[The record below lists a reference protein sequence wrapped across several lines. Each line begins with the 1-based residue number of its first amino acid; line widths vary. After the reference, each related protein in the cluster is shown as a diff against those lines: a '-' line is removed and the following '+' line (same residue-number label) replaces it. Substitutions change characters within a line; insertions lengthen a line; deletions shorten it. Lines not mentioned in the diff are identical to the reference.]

1 MKRKLL
7 ATLLALCLIV
17 GMIPVAASAE
27 IIRVEDTETLW
38 NEETDSFRI
47 YDDYWSDIVAEIP
60 EGYVQDGVQ
69 KTVQLSTPESLVWFG
84 KEVNSGKSFA
94 GYTIT
99 VTNDID
105 MSGHYWTPIDTATIQ
120 YNDENGSWSTI
131 EPQKKLDGATITGG
145 EEGHTITGLATSTG
159 LRGPNQSSE
168 PGDGQNCYYYS
179 AFIGRNDG
187 ALTVQNLTFENA
199 SIAMTEPDDGVASN
213 GSSMCATVVALNSG
227 TLTLDSVSVVGSNI
241 LAMQKA
247 AALVAYTTS
256 SLVVQQCEVADNTI
270 SAYFQVAPVVGYS
283 AKNNLSLKGI
293 VLNNNTIRA
302 IEQQGDSWNYTID
315 EEGNQYYQYGND
327 NLWYYNAGEVA
338 VFYDGESDSST
349 QGSGLEMVAEV
360 NGYQYSTIQS
370 AIESAEA
377 GQTVTLLKDTTENVT
392 IASGKDLQLDL
403 NGKTLTETTYMDV
416 QGVLTIKDSTA
427 TSAPQIS
434 SDYETVTYQS
444 GKIAN
449 TGTGILVSNGGELTL
464 ESGCVHSTSGN
475 GINVNGNTKM
485 EGWENAIDSS
495 VTITGGYVHSRE
507 YGIGVYGNGAV
518 VNVEGGVVVADDNG
532 AIAGNG
538 SYNSDSNGDG
548 VKDNYGGTE
557 INIRGGTVIGHI
569 VSPRYIAVGIYHPQ
583 NGELN
588 ISGGTIYADNGV
600 GICIRNGSLNISEN
614 AQLYASG
621 NEAGKVGDA
630 ANEIPGK
637 TVVID
642 YSTGYNHGNETTD
655 SRTVKIEGGYFS
667 AEQNNIEVYTTEGNE
682 IIDNFITG
690 GYFTSDPSEYVAKG
704 KVAVESDE
712 PGYNYMVTDANTE
725 APAEVVTAEPDANV
739 SDRITGEEDKEAAK
753 AIQSALDANVV
764 SGDGLTAAANTVAN
778 DNEVTVE
785 QGKAALKE
793 ANISVSGKNVSIAI
807 QPYMGISIDAV
818 DMAAKTVTLDI
829 TPMYR
834 TVATTANLSEDSNEE
849 IILSGSGEEEAVNAV
864 QIGTAQPLTVNNT
877 VTVTIPLPENF
888 AQEAD
893 ELFVRHVKSDNRVYF
908 YTGSVEDNVL
918 TFTNPNGFSEMTIS
932 KTNGAVAEID
942 GVGYATLTQALNEAQ
957 DGDTV
962 TILENGLTATMSGSE
977 RSITLKDGT
986 NDGDFN
992 SISLII
998 NGQKIEIKDGETETF
1013 TYTPPT
1019 GGGTPSE
1026 PEEPTWPF
1034 EDVTEG
1040 DDWFYDAVAYV
1051 YENGIMAGT
1060 GETTFEPYM
1069 ELDRAMAAQLFYN
1082 LEGKPAVTGDSTF
1095 TDVTSG
1101 HWAVD
1106 AITWAA
1112 QNDIV
1117 AGIGGGLYDPDSNV
1131 TREQFAV
1138 MLYKYARFKGYDLTA
1153 TGDLTQFP
1161 DMDAIS
1167 GWAETA
1173 LSWANGNGLIN
1184 GHENGT
1190 IDPKGS
1196 TIRAQAASIMANFDQ
1211 NVAK

>member
-17 GMIPVAASAE
+17 GMIPVAASAA
-27 IIRVEDTETLW
+27 
-38 NEETDSFRI
+38 EETVNTAAELTDALANAIDGDTIRLG
-47 YDDYWSDIVAEIP
+47 DDIVLDPTYAIKNDEYTEEEKEDGPPIPYFTIDHSIVLDLNGHTISWDVEKVTTNSQDIWYTLLLFAVDGAEVTICGNGTI
-60 EGYVQDGVQ
+60 ETEANYSNSYGINIVNNGSLTIENGTFTGATSAIQVQTG
-69 KTVQLSTPESLVWFG
+69 SLV
-84 KEVNSGKSFA
+84 
-94 GYTIT
+94 
-99 VTNDID
+99 
-105 MSGHYWTPIDTATIQ
+105 
-120 YNDENGSWSTI
+120 
-131 EPQKKLDGATITGG
+131 ITGG
-145 EEGHTITGLATSTG
+145 TFKQAKTIGSVASQYAKYVVNAIDANYKNGTAKIALKGGEYCYDYSNFPEGTNTTYVADGYVMETSSGETGMYTVSPKTEKTDNDVAVV
-159 LRGPNQSSE
+159 
-168 PGDGQNCYYYS
+168 DGQYFTQLQN
-179 AFIGRNDG
+179 AINAAERGE
-187 ALTVQNLTFENA
+187 TVA
-199 SIAMTEPDDGVASN
+199 
-213 GSSMCATVVALNSG
+213 
-227 TLTLDSVSVVGSNI
+227 
-241 LAMQKA
+241 
-247 AALVAYTTS
+247 
-256 SLVVQQCEVADNTI
+256 
-270 SAYFQVAPVVGYS
+270 
-283 AKNNLSLKGI
+283 
-293 VLNNNTIRA
+293 
-302 IEQQGDSWNYTID
+302 
-315 EEGNQYYQYGND
+315 
-327 NLWYYNAGEVA
+327 
-338 VFYDGESDSST
+338 
-349 QGSGLEMVAEV
+349 
-360 NGYQYSTIQS
+360 
-370 AIESAEA
+370 
-377 GQTVTLLKDTTENVT
+377 LLKDTTENVT

-449 TGTGILVSNGGELTL
+449 TGTGILVSNGGKLTL

-475 GINVNGNTKM
+475 GINVNGNTNM
-485 EGWENAIDSS
+485 EGWENAIDSA

-569 VSPRYIAVGIYHPQ
+569 VSPGYIAVGIYHPQ

-655 SRTVKIEGGYFS
+655 SRTVTIEGGYFS
-667 AEQNNIEVYTTEGNE
+667 AEQNNVEVYTTEGNK

-690 GYFTSDPSEYVAKG
+690 GHFTSDPSEYVVKG

-739 SDRITGEEDKEAAK
+739 SESITEEADKEAAEDV
-753 AIQSALDANVV
+753 QSALDANVV

-778 DNEVTVE
+778 DNEVTVG

-793 ANISVSGKNVSIAI
+793 ANISVSGKKVSIAI
-807 QPYMGISIDAV
+807 QPYMDISIDAV
-818 DMAAKTVTLDI
+818 DMEAKTVTLDI

-834 TVATTANLSEDSNEE
+834 TVATTADLDSDGKIVLEK
-849 IILSGSGEEEAVNAV
+849 GEGEVNAV
-864 QIGTAQPLTVNNT
+864 QIGDPRPLEINKP
-877 VTVTIPLPENF
+877 VTITLTLPANF
-888 AQEAD
+888 ATSNETLYIQHIKD
-893 ELFVRHVKSDNRVYF
+893 GGRTYY
-908 YTGSVEDNVL
+908 YTGTVDTGTVDSKNL
-918 TFTNPNGFSEMTIS
+918 TFTNPNGFSTFTVS
-932 KTNGAVAEID
+932 TTNGAVAEVEGI
-942 GVGYATLTQALNEAQ
+942 GYANFQDAVDAVENGGTIEVLKSGDYSVSGNKTFSITYETGIAVTLKAATGYVLTQE
-957 DGDTV
+957 
-962 TILENGLTATMSGSE
+962 
-977 RSITLKDGT
+977 GT
-986 NDGDFN
+986 N
-992 SISLII
+992 
-998 NGQKIEIKDGETETF
+998 
-1013 TYTPPT
+1013 TYTIAYA

-1034 EDVTEG
+1034 TDVTEG

-1060 GETTFEPYM
+1060 GETTFAPYM

-1161 DMDAIS
+1161 DAGSIS
-1167 GWAETA
+1167 SWAETA

-1184 GHENGT
+1184 GHTAGN

>member
-60 EGYVQDGVQ
+60 EGYVQDEVQ

-241 LAMQKA
+241 LAFQKA

-349 QGSGLEMVAEV
+349 NKGSGLEMVAEA

-377 GQTVTLLKDTTENVT
+377 GEIVTLLKDTKESVN
-392 IASGKDLQLDL
+392 IASDNDIVLDL
-403 NGKTLTETTYMDV
+403 NGYVLTLTDTMKVDGNLTVQDNTVTTGPIV
-416 QGVLTIKDSTA
+416 
-427 TSAPQIS
+427 S
-434 SDYETVTYQS
+434 SDYESVEYDA
-444 GKIAN
+444 GKIVY
-449 TGTGILVSNGGELTL
+449 TGNATAIIPQNGGSFTL
-464 ESGCVHSTSGN
+464 LSGIIDASAAGTA
-475 GINVNGNTKM
+475 IYANGNRSP
-485 EGWENAIDSS
+485 ENGGNTEPVNTS
-495 VTITGGYVHSRE
+495 VTIAGGYIHSME
-507 YGIGVYGNGAV
+507 YGIGIAGRGAQLSVSDGVIAAEGNTAIGGNGT
-518 VNVEGGVVVADDNG
+518 
-532 AIAGNG
+532 
-538 SYNSDSNGDG
+538 NSASRYD
-548 VKDNYGGTE
+548 GGTT
-557 INIRGGTVIGHI
+557 INISGGTIIGRMTAEF
-569 VSPRYIAVGIYHPQ
+569 VEDGYIAVGIYHPQ
-583 NGELN
+583 NGEMT
-588 ISGGTIYADNGV
+588 ISGGTIYADQGV
-600 GICIRNGSLNISEN
+600 GIAMRGGTLDFTGGSIISTGS
-614 AQLYASG
+614 AS
-621 NEAGKVGDA
+621 GKVGDSKVA
-630 ANEIPGK
+630 MDCYGIQVDGDSGYYDYANCKVTISGSASVSSQSGVDSIIVTPAGDEDKI
-637 TVVID
+637 TV
-642 YSTGYNHGNETTD
+642 S
-655 SRTVKIEGGYFS
+655 
-667 AEQNNIEVYTTEGNE
+667 
-682 IIDNFITG
+682 G
-690 GYFTSDPSEYVAKG
+690 GYFTSDPSKYLAEGKAAVPSDVAG
-704 KVAVESDE
+704 YAFTVGQAADTDVAPAVGSPNVELGEEIKENDR
-712 PGYNYMVTDANTE
+712 NAVTDV
-725 APAEVVTAEPDANV
+725 AESVKVNG
-739 SDRITGEEDKEAAK
+739 GE
-753 AIQSALDANVV
+753 
-764 SGDGLTAAANTVAN
+764 LTAAANSVLEQVTGEQITAAESAIRADGSGVAVGDN
-778 DNEVTVE
+778 DTVTVYAQTYLDITPTSYDSE
-785 QGKAALKE
+785 DG
-793 ANISVSGKNVSIAI
+793 
-807 QPYMGISIDAV
+807 
-818 DMAAKTVTLDI
+818 TLTMDI

-834 TVATTANLSEDSNEE
+834 VVATTADSADGIKVVGETEGTPNAVVLDGSEKELD
-849 IILSGSGEEEAVNAV
+849 IQTMTITLTLPSGFVSANGTVYIQHKGYEYSATANASGE
-864 QIGTAQPLTVNNT
+864 I
-877 VTVTIPLPENF
+877 
-888 AQEAD
+888 
-893 ELFVRHVKSDNRVYF
+893 
-908 YTGSVEDNVL
+908 
-918 TFTNPNGFSEMTIS
+918 TFTNPHGFSEFTFS
-932 KTNGAVAEID
+932 TERQAVAEID
-942 GVGYATLTQALNEAQ
+942 GTSYTSLQAAVDDATANDIIVIIKDTGALSATANKTVKVMNGTEK
-957 DGDTV
+957 DSIDV
-962 TILENGLTATMSGSE
+962 TINGVSKT
-977 RSITLKDGT
+977 
-986 NDGDFN
+986 
-992 SISLII
+992 
-998 NGQKIEIKDGETETF
+998 IEKEKTETF
-1013 TYTPPT
+1013 VYTS

-1034 EDVTEG
+1034 TDVTEG

-1060 GETTFEPYM
+1060 GESTFAPYM

-1131 TREQFAV
+1131 TREQFAQ
-1138 MLYKYARFKGYDLTA
+1138 MLYNYAKYKGYDLTA
-1153 TGDLTQFP
+1153 TGDLSQFP
-1161 DMDAIS
+1161 DAGSIS
-1167 GWAETA
+1167 SWAEAA
-1173 LSWANGNGLIN
+1173 LGWANGNGLIN

>member
-38 NEETDSFRI
+38 NEETNSFRI

-60 EGYVQDGVQ
+60 EGYVQDEVQ

-241 LAMQKA
+241 LAFQKA

-349 QGSGLEMVAEV
+349 NKGSGLEMVAEA

-377 GQTVTLLKDTTENVT
+377 GEIVTLLKDTKESVN
-392 IASGKDLQLDL
+392 IASDNDIVLDL
-403 NGKTLTETTYMDV
+403 NGN
-416 QGVLTIKDSTA
+416 VLTLPGTMTVDGNVTVQDSTVTA
-427 TSAPQIS
+427 GPVVS
-434 SDYETVTYQS
+434 SDYESVEYDA
-444 GKIAN
+444 GKIVY
-449 TGTGILVSNGGELTL
+449 TGNSTAIIPQNGGSFTL
-464 ESGCVHSTSGN
+464 LSGIIDASAAGTA
-475 GINVNGNTKM
+475 IYANGNQSP
-485 EGWENAIDSS
+485 ENDGDTAPVNSK
-495 VTITGGYVHSRE
+495 VTIADGYVHSME
-507 YGIGVYGNGAV
+507 YGIGVAGRGAQLSVTGGVIAAEGNCAIGGNGT
-518 VNVEGGVVVADDNG
+518 
-532 AIAGNG
+532 
-538 SYNSDSNGDG
+538 NSASRYD
-548 VKDNYGGTE
+548 GGTT
-557 INIRGGTVIGHI
+557 INISGGTIIGRMTAEF
-569 VSPRYIAVGIYHPQ
+569 VEDGYIAVGIYHPQ
-583 NGELN
+583 NGKMT
-588 ISGGTIYADNGV
+588 ISGGTIYADQGV
-600 GICIRNGSLNISEN
+600 GIAMRGGTLDFTGGSIISTGS
-614 AQLYASG
+614 AS
-621 NEAGKVGDA
+621 GKVGDSKVA
-630 ANEIPGK
+630 MDCYGIQVDGDSGYYDYANCKVTISGSASVSSQSGVDSIIVTPAGDEDKI
-637 TVVID
+637 TV
-642 YSTGYNHGNETTD
+642 S
-655 SRTVKIEGGYFS
+655 
-667 AEQNNIEVYTTEGNE
+667 
-682 IIDNFITG
+682 G
-690 GYFTSDPSEYVAKG
+690 GYFTSDPSAYLADDL
-704 KVAVESDE
+704 VAVPSDM
-712 PGYNYMVTDANTE
+712 PGYAFTVGEAVETE
-725 APAEVVTAEPDANV
+725 VEPAVGNPTVEMGNGIKD
-739 SDRITGEEDKEAAK
+739 EDKDTIE
-753 AIQSALDANVV
+753 
-764 SGDGLTAAANTVAN
+764 TV
-778 DNEVTVE
+778 
-785 QGKAALKE
+785 
-793 ANISVSGKNVSIAI
+793 
-807 QPYMGISIDAV
+807 
-818 DMAAKTVTLDI
+818 AKTVTAGSGELAAAANDMLKDADDSKEAAIKEYQNSEIEGASGANNVNVYAQTYLSVTPTDYDSTNKTLTMDI

-834 TVATTANLSEDSNEE
+834 VVASTKDNPEDIKVVGEVEENEQP
-849 IILSGSGEEEAVNAV
+849 NAV
-864 QIGTAQPLTVNNT
+864 VLENSEKKLNIRTMTITLTLPSGFVSGTENIYVQHKDIYEYTAT
-877 VTVTIPLPENF
+877 VTVAAN
-888 AQEAD
+888 
-893 ELFVRHVKSDNRVYF
+893 VY
-908 YTGSVEDNVL
+908 TA
-918 TFTNPNGFSEMTIS
+918 TFTNPHGFSEFTFS
-932 KTNGAVAEID
+932 TEPQAVAEID
-942 GVGYATLTQALNEAQ
+942 GTSYTSLQAAVDDATK
-957 DGDTV
+957 DDTIVVTADSANLSATAYKTVKVKNGTENNINV
-962 TILENGLTATMSGSE
+962 TINGVSKT
-977 RSITLKDGT
+977 
-986 NDGDFN
+986 
-992 SISLII
+992 
-998 NGQKIEIKDGETETF
+998 IEKEEIETF
-1013 TYTPPT
+1013 VYTS

-1060 GETTFEPYM
+1060 SETTFEPYM
-1069 ELDRAMAAQLFYN
+1069 ELNRAQAAQLFYN

-1117 AGIGGGLYDPDSNV
+1117 AGIGGNLYDPDSNV

-1153 TGDLTQFP
+1153 AGDLTQFP
-1161 DMDAIS
+1161 DAGSIS
-1167 GWAETA
+1167 SWAETA
-1173 LSWANGNGLIN
+1173 LSWANGKGLIN

>member
-17 GMIPVAASAE
+17 GMIPVAASAA
-27 IIRVEDTETLW
+27 
-38 NEETDSFRI
+38 EETVNTAAELTDALANAIDGDTIRLG
-47 YDDYWSDIVAEIP
+47 DDIVLDPTYAIKNDEYTEEEKEDGPPIPYFTIDHSIVLDLNGHTISWDVEKVTTNSQDIWYTLLLFAVDGAEVTICGNGTI
-60 EGYVQDGVQ
+60 ETEANYSNSYGINIVNNGSLTIENGTFTGATSAIQVQTG
-69 KTVQLSTPESLVWFG
+69 SLV
-84 KEVNSGKSFA
+84 
-94 GYTIT
+94 
-99 VTNDID
+99 
-105 MSGHYWTPIDTATIQ
+105 
-120 YNDENGSWSTI
+120 
-131 EPQKKLDGATITGG
+131 ITGG
-145 EEGHTITGLATSTG
+145 TFKQAKTIGSVASQYAKYVVNAIDANYKNGTAKIALKGGEYCYDYSNFPEGTNTTYVADGYVMETSSGETGMYTVSPKTEKTDNDVAVV
-159 LRGPNQSSE
+159 
-168 PGDGQNCYYYS
+168 DGQYFTQLQN
-179 AFIGRNDG
+179 AINAAERGE
-187 ALTVQNLTFENA
+187 TVA
-199 SIAMTEPDDGVASN
+199 
-213 GSSMCATVVALNSG
+213 
-227 TLTLDSVSVVGSNI
+227 
-241 LAMQKA
+241 
-247 AALVAYTTS
+247 
-256 SLVVQQCEVADNTI
+256 
-270 SAYFQVAPVVGYS
+270 
-283 AKNNLSLKGI
+283 
-293 VLNNNTIRA
+293 
-302 IEQQGDSWNYTID
+302 
-315 EEGNQYYQYGND
+315 
-327 NLWYYNAGEVA
+327 
-338 VFYDGESDSST
+338 
-349 QGSGLEMVAEV
+349 
-360 NGYQYSTIQS
+360 
-370 AIESAEA
+370 
-377 GQTVTLLKDTTENVT
+377 LLKDTTENVT

-449 TGTGILVSNGGELTL
+449 TGTGILVSNGGELIL

-475 GINVNGNTKM
+475 GINVNGNTNM
-485 EGWENAIDSS
+485 EGWENAIDSA

-569 VSPRYIAVGIYHPQ
+569 VSPGYIAVGIYHPQ

-655 SRTVKIEGGYFS
+655 SRTVTIEGGYFS
-667 AEQNNIEVYTTEGNE
+667 AEQNNIEVYTTEGNK

-690 GYFTSDPSEYVAKG
+690 GYFTSDPSKYLADDL
-704 KVAVESDE
+704 VAVPSDM
-712 PGYNYMVTDANTE
+712 PGYAFTVGEAVETE
-725 APAEVVTAEPDANV
+725 VEPAVGNPTVEMGNGIKD
-739 SDRITGEEDKEAAK
+739 EDKDTIE
-753 AIQSALDANVV
+753 
-764 SGDGLTAAANTVAN
+764 TV
-778 DNEVTVE
+778 
-785 QGKAALKE
+785 
-793 ANISVSGKNVSIAI
+793 
-807 QPYMGISIDAV
+807 
-818 DMAAKTVTLDI
+818 AKTVTAGSGELAAAANDMLKDADDSKEAAIKEYQNSEIEGASGANNVNVYAQTYLSVTPTFYDVADENKTLTMNI

-834 TVATTANLSEDSNEE
+834 VVATTADSADDIKVIGETEDTPNAVV
-849 IILSGSGEEEAVNAV
+849 LDGSEEELDI
-864 QIGTAQPLTVNNT
+864 QTMTITLTLPTGFVNNNAIYVQHKNIYEYTAT
-877 VTVTIPLPENF
+877 VKEENGKHI
-888 AQEAD
+888 A
-893 ELFVRHVKSDNRVYF
+893 
-908 YTGSVEDNVL
+908 
-918 TFTNPNGFSEMTIS
+918 TFTNPHGFSTFTFSTES
-932 KTNGAVAEID
+932 QAVAEID
-942 GVGYATLTQALNEAQ
+942 GTSYTSLQAAVDDATSDDIIVVKKNT
-957 DGDTV
+957 GDLSATANKTVKVKNGTENNIKV
-962 TILENGLTATMSGSE
+962 TINGVSKTIAEDGS
-977 RSITLKDGT
+977 
-986 NDGDFN
+986 
-992 SISLII
+992 
-998 NGQKIEIKDGETETF
+998 ETF

-1019 GGGTPSE
+1019 GGGA

-1034 EDVTEG
+1034 TDVTEG

-1161 DMDAIS
+1161 DAGSIS
-1167 GWAETA
+1167 SWAETA

>member
-60 EGYVQDGVQ
+60 EGYVQDEVQ

-444 GKIAN
+444 GKIVN

-475 GINVNGNTKM
+475 GINVNGNTNM
-485 EGWENAIDSS
+485 EGWDNAIDSS

-548 VKDNYGGTE
+548 VTDNYGGTE

-569 VSPRYIAVGIYHPQ
+569 VSPGYIAVGIYHPQ

-655 SRTVKIEGGYFS
+655 SRTVTIEGGYFS
-667 AEQNNIEVYTTEGNE
+667 AEQNNIEVYTTEGNK

-690 GYFTSDPSEYVAKG
+690 GHFTSDPSEYVVKG

-739 SDRITGEEDKEAAK
+739 SESITEEADKEAAE
-753 AIQSALDANVV
+753 AVQSALDANVV

-793 ANISVSGKNVSIAI
+793 ANISVSGKKVSIAI
-807 QPYMGISIDAV
+807 QPYMDISIDAV

-834 TVATTANLSEDSNEE
+834 TVATTADLDSDDKIVLEK
-849 IILSGSGEEEAVNAV
+849 GEGEVNAV
-864 QIGTAQPLTVNNT
+864 QIGDPRPLEINKP
-877 VTVTIPLPENF
+877 VTITLTLPANF
-888 AQEAD
+888 ATSNETLYIQHIKD
-893 ELFVRHVKSDNRVYF
+893 GGRTYY
-908 YTGSVEDNVL
+908 YTGTVDSKNL
-918 TFTNPNGFSEMTIS
+918 TFTNPNGFSTFTVS
-932 KTNGAVAEID
+932 TTNGAVAEVEGI
-942 GVGYATLTQALNEAQ
+942 GYANFQDAVDAVENGGTIEVLKSGDYSVSGNKTFSITYGAGIAVTLKAATGYVLTQEGN
-957 DGDTV
+957 
-962 TILENGLTATMSGSE
+962 N
-977 RSITLKDGT
+977 
-986 NDGDFN
+986 
-992 SISLII
+992 
-998 NGQKIEIKDGETETF
+998 
-1013 TYTPPT
+1013 TYTIAYA

-1034 EDVTEG
+1034 TDVTEG

-1060 GETTFEPYM
+1060 GETTFEPTM

-1131 TREQFAV
+1131 TREQFAQ
-1138 MLYKYARFKGYDLTA
+1138 MLYNYAQYKGYDLTA

-1161 DMDAIS
+1161 DADAIS
-1167 GWAETA
+1167 SWAETA
-1173 LSWANGNGLIN
+1173 LSWANGKGLIN

>member
-17 GMIPVAASAE
+17 GMIPVAASAA
-27 IIRVEDTETLW
+27 
-38 NEETDSFRI
+38 EETVNTAAELTDALANAIDGDTIRLG
-47 YDDYWSDIVAEIP
+47 DDIVLDPTYAIKNDEYTEEEKEDGPPIPYFTIDHSIVLDLNGHTISWDVEKVTTNSQDIWYTLLLFAVDGAEVTICGNGTI
-60 EGYVQDGVQ
+60 ETEANYSNSYGINIVNNGSLTIENGTFTGATSAIQVQTG
-69 KTVQLSTPESLVWFG
+69 SLV
-84 KEVNSGKSFA
+84 
-94 GYTIT
+94 
-99 VTNDID
+99 
-105 MSGHYWTPIDTATIQ
+105 
-120 YNDENGSWSTI
+120 
-131 EPQKKLDGATITGG
+131 ITGG
-145 EEGHTITGLATSTG
+145 TFKQAKTIGSVASQYAKYVVNAIDANYKNGTAKIALKGGEYCYDYSNFPEGTNTTYVADGYVMETSSGETGMYTVSPKTEKTDNDVAVV
-159 LRGPNQSSE
+159 
-168 PGDGQNCYYYS
+168 DGQYFTQLQN
-179 AFIGRNDG
+179 AINAAERGE
-187 ALTVQNLTFENA
+187 TVA
-199 SIAMTEPDDGVASN
+199 
-213 GSSMCATVVALNSG
+213 
-227 TLTLDSVSVVGSNI
+227 
-241 LAMQKA
+241 
-247 AALVAYTTS
+247 
-256 SLVVQQCEVADNTI
+256 
-270 SAYFQVAPVVGYS
+270 
-283 AKNNLSLKGI
+283 
-293 VLNNNTIRA
+293 
-302 IEQQGDSWNYTID
+302 
-315 EEGNQYYQYGND
+315 
-327 NLWYYNAGEVA
+327 
-338 VFYDGESDSST
+338 
-349 QGSGLEMVAEV
+349 
-360 NGYQYSTIQS
+360 
-370 AIESAEA
+370 
-377 GQTVTLLKDTTENVT
+377 LLKDTTENVT

-449 TGTGILVSNGGELTL
+449 TGTGILVSNGGKLTL

-475 GINVNGNTKM
+475 GINVNGNTNM
-485 EGWENAIDSS
+485 EGWENAIDSA

-548 VKDNYGGTE
+548 VTDNYGGTE

-569 VSPRYIAVGIYHPQ
+569 VSSGYIAVGIYHPQ

-667 AEQNNIEVYTTEGNE
+667 AEQNNVEVYTTEGNK

-690 GYFTSDPSEYVAKG
+690 GNFTHDPSEYVSEGYIAG
-704 KVAVESDE
+704 DSDNSSYTYQVVEKTNSE
-712 PGYNYMVTDANTE
+712 T
-725 APAEVVTAEPDANV
+725 PAEVVPAAPAVDTGDLSAEEATAV
-739 SDRITGEEDKEAAK
+739 SNALSGVEAE
-753 AIQSALDANVV
+753 
-764 SGDGLTAAANTVAN
+764 LTAAANTQADQNTVTN
-778 DNEVTVE
+778 DEAENALADASINTSGENVTV
-785 QGKAALKE
+785 
-793 ANISVSGKNVSIAI
+793 VI
-807 QPYMGISIDAV
+807 QPYLDI
-818 DMAAKTVTLDI
+818 TVKDYNIAETTKVLSLDI

-834 TVATTANLSEDSNEE
+834 TVATTVDVENNPDGIKVKGDAGVMGD
-849 IILSGSGEEEAVNAV
+849 ANAV
-864 QIGTAQPLTVNNT
+864 VIPNQGGILPVKGAVEISIPLPSGFVSDTENIYVQHKDIYEYTAT
-877 VTVTIPLPENF
+877 VTVAAN
-888 AQEAD
+888 
-893 ELFVRHVKSDNRVYF
+893 VY
-908 YTGSVEDNVL
+908 TA
-918 TFTNPNGFSEMTIS
+918 TFTNPHSFSEFTFTTDS
-932 KTNGAVAEID
+932 KTVATID
-942 GVGYATLTQALNEAQ
+942 GTSYTSLQAAVDDATS
-957 DGDTV
+957 DDIIVVKKDTDDLSATAYKTVKVMNGTEKESIDV
-962 TILENGLTATMSGSE
+962 TINGVSKT
-977 RSITLKDGT
+977 
-986 NDGDFN
+986 
-992 SISLII
+992 
-998 NGQKIEIKDGETETF
+998 IEKEKTETF
-1013 TYTPPT
+1013 VYTS
-1019 GGGTPSE
+1019 GGGIPSE

-1034 EDVTEG
+1034 TDVTEG
-1040 DDWFYDAVAYV
+1040 EDWFYDAVAYV

-1060 GETTFEPYM
+1060 GETTFAPYM

-1131 TREQFAV
+1131 TREQFAQ
-1138 MLYKYARFKGYDLTA
+1138 MLYNYAKYKGYDLTA

-1161 DMDAIS
+1161 DAGSIS
-1167 GWAETA
+1167 SWAETA
-1173 LSWANGNGLIN
+1173 LSWANGNELIN

>member
-38 NEETDSFRI
+38 NEETGSFRI

-60 EGYVQDGVQ
+60 EGYVQDEVQ

-349 QGSGLEMVAEV
+349 NKGSGLEMVAEA

-377 GQTVTLLKDTTENVT
+377 GEIVTLLKDTKESVN
-392 IASGKDLQLDL
+392 IASDNDIVLDL
-403 NGKTLTETTYMDV
+403 NGYVLTLTDTMKVDGNLTVQDNTVTTGPIV
-416 QGVLTIKDSTA
+416 
-427 TSAPQIS
+427 S
-434 SDYETVTYQS
+434 SDYESVEYDA
-444 GKIAN
+444 GKIVY
-449 TGTGILVSNGGELTL
+449 TGNATAIIPQNGGSFTL
-464 ESGCVHSTSGN
+464 LSGIIDASAAGTA
-475 GINVNGNTKM
+475 IYANGNQSP
-485 EGWENAIDSS
+485 ENDGDTAPVNSK
-495 VTITGGYVHSRE
+495 VTIADGYVHSME
-507 YGIGVYGNGAV
+507 YGIGVAGRGAQLSVTGGVIAAEGNCAIGGNGT
-518 VNVEGGVVVADDNG
+518 
-532 AIAGNG
+532 
-538 SYNSDSNGDG
+538 NSASRYD
-548 VKDNYGGTE
+548 GGTT
-557 INIRGGTVIGHI
+557 INISGGTIIGRMTAEF
-569 VSPRYIAVGIYHPQ
+569 VEDGYIAVGIYHPQ
-583 NGELN
+583 NGEMT
-588 ISGGTIYADNGV
+588 ISGGTIYADQGV
-600 GICIRNGSLNISEN
+600 GIAMRGGTLDFTGGSIISTGS
-614 AQLYASG
+614 AS
-621 NEAGKVGDA
+621 GKVGDSKVA
-630 ANEIPGK
+630 MDCYGIQVDGDSGYYDYTNCKVTISGSASVSSQSGVDSIIVTPAGDEDKI
-637 TVVID
+637 TV
-642 YSTGYNHGNETTD
+642 S
-655 SRTVKIEGGYFS
+655 
-667 AEQNNIEVYTTEGNE
+667 
-682 IIDNFITG
+682 G
-690 GYFTSDPSEYVAKG
+690 GYFTSDPSKYLAEG
-704 KVAVESDE
+704 KAAVPSDVSGYAFTVGDKPEVQDVEPATGDPAVDLSQIPENQQES
-712 PGYNYMVTDANTE
+712 V
-725 APAEVVTAEPDANV
+725 
-739 SDRITGEEDKEAAK
+739 KEA
-753 AIQSALDANVV
+753 V
-764 SGDGLTAAANTVAN
+764 SSVKDSGELAAAANTVLENASEQKDAAVN
-778 DNEVTVE
+778 AFKESEIDGASEADNVTVYA
-785 QGKAALKE
+785 QTYL
-793 ANISVSGKNVSIAI
+793 SVTPTAYDSTNKTLT
-807 QPYMGISIDAV
+807 MG
-818 DMAAKTVTLDI
+818 I

-834 TVATTANLSEDSNEE
+834 VVASTEENPEDIKVVGEVGENEQP
-849 IILSGSGEEEAVNAV
+849 NAV
-864 QIGTAQPLTVNNT
+864 VLENSEKELNIRTMTITLTLPSGFVSANNT
-877 VTVTIPLPENF
+877 VYIQHKGYEYSAT
-888 AQEAD
+888 AD
-893 ELFVRHVKSDNRVYF
+893 ADCKI
-908 YTGSVEDNVL
+908 
-918 TFTNPNGFSEMTIS
+918 TFTNPHGFSEFTFS
-932 KTNGAVAEID
+932 TKPQAVAEID
-942 GVGYATLTQALNEAQ
+942 GTSYTSLQAAVDDATK
-957 DGDTV
+957 DDTIVVTADSANLSATAYKTVKVKNGTENNIKV
-962 TILENGLTATMSGSE
+962 TINGVSRTIGKNA
-977 RSITLKDGT
+977 
-986 NDGDFN
+986 
-992 SISLII
+992 
-998 NGQKIEIKDGETETF
+998 TETF
-1013 TYTPPT
+1013 VYTSG

-1034 EDVTEG
+1034 TDVTEG
-1040 DDWFYDAVAYV
+1040 EDWFYDAVAYV
-1051 YENGIMAGT
+1051 YENNIMAGT
-1060 GETTFEPYM
+1060 DEITFEPYM

-1161 DMDAIS
+1161 DAGSIS
-1167 GWAETA
+1167 SWAETA
-1173 LSWANGNGLIN
+1173 LSWANGKGLIN